1 MADATAYFARRFAE
15 LKWPPDG
22 SLPSLVLGGSLDLSV
37 TLEPRVA
44 WSPSV
49 EESRSH
55 VRICVGIILSRC
67 FLAARNKPLRHLPFA
82 FDLAPSAI
90 DQTQ

>member
-1 MADATAYFARRFAE
+1 MISTQATAYFARRFAE

-55 VRICVGIILSRC
+55 VRICVEIIFLSRC
-67 FLAARNKPLRHLPFA
+67 FLAVRFRPGSLR
-82 FDLAPSAI
+82 AI